1 MDKFISND
9 LAIIQMAE
17 DIEAGIL
24 DVGIA
29 LDVILEKYSSV
40 DMLAKIRDVLD
51 KNGFQSVIDKFI
63 IEKHNRLLKLHE
75 DMEFLERCLILEIN

>member
-1 MDKFISND
+1 MDKFICND

-17 DIEAGIL
+17 DIEAGLL

-40 DMLAKIRDVLD
+40 DKLAKILDVLD

-75 DMEFLERCLILEIN
+75 DMEFLEKCLILEIN